1 MANPKNKPAEDKPT
15 EDKPAEGKP
24 AEGKPAEGKPAE
36 GKLTEDKPVEV
47 PDLSEAI
54 AGITAEI
61 ASIKQAISALAN
73 QGAVDES
80 VATDNGEEYPEIDID
95 EVNRLM
101 GV

>member
-1 MANPKNKPAEDKPT
+1 MPKPKNKPTENEPTKNEPTKNEPT
-15 EDKPAEGKP
+15 ENEPTKNEPTKNEP
-24 AEGKPAEGKPAE
+24 P
-36 GKLTEDKPVEV
+36 TEV

-73 QGAVDES
+73 QGAVNGS
-80 VATDNGEEYPEIDID
+80 VAVDNGEEYPEIDID

-101 GV
+101 GA